1 MAKKEI
7 QNLYGRLQKKAKK
20 NEEKEIQDK
29 QISNFNIEHNEDLN
43 VAGLLKLKIFK
54 RELTVFYKAL
64 INVVMAEEIN
74 KKEALALEKKANQ
87 LIMSV
92 DDAINEVE
100 ILNFSKKS

>member
-1 MAKKEI
+1 
-7 QNLYGRLQKKAKK
+7 
-20 NEEKEIQDK
+20 
-29 QISNFNIEHNEDLN
+29 
-43 VAGLLKLKIFK
+43 
-54 RELTVFYKAL
+54 VFYKAL